1 MVRLGEVVPG
11 FSADSSTGQ
20 LDWHAY
26 IDNSWAVLFSHPVRA
41 QGRGQGGVGVSRR
54 STLRV
59 VLNPS
64 DMACG
69 VASRVWSSPP
79 QALRAQASATQPPLP
94 ALPASRAQQ
103 PPRAHSAQSPRVW
116 QLYAAWLVTLG
127 W

>member
-79 QALRAQASATQPPLP
+79 QALRACKPVPRSPLCP
-94 ALPASRAQQ
+94 RCLSRALSRRRVRI
-103 PPRAHSAQSPRVW
+103 PRNRRACGNYMR
-116 QLYAAWLVTLG
+116 LG